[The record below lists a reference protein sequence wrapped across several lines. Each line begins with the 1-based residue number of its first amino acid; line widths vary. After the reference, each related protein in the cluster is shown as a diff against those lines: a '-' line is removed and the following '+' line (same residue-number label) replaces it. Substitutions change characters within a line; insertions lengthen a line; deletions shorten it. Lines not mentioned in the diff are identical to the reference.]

1 MEVLSMGLLYEKRGQ
16 KAQQQAF
23 RPQQMPKRT
32 ASRLHRKGSE
42 LSYFDST
49 EGIDDTASCLLLSNT
64 FA

>member
-1 MEVLSMGLLYEKRGQ
+1 MKKENGRRNNKPPVLSRCLKVAAY
-16 KAQQQAF
+16 
-23 RPQQMPKRT
+23 
-32 ASRLHRKGSE
+32 RLHRKGSE

>member
-1 MEVLSMGLLYEKRGQ
+1 MEVLSMGLLHKKEDGRRNNKPPILSRCL
-16 KAQQQAF
+16 KV
-23 RPQQMPKRT
+23 T
-32 ASRLHRKGSE
+32 ASRLRRKGSE

>member
-1 MEVLSMGLLYEKRGQ
+1 MKKEDRRRNNKPSVLSRCLKEQ
-16 KAQQQAF
+16 
-23 RPQQMPKRT
+23 PPDC
-32 ASRLHRKGSE
+32 KGSE